1 MALNKFSGDHSICTS
16 FGQCPENSGQ
26 QIDALKWLAP
36 SLQCQAHHD
45 RAAVLTLA
53 ALPDPRRYP
62 GAEGSSLA
70 GDAQRLV
77 SAGTGSPL
85 TLEALA
91 REVAA
96 MLARGEETTVRN
108 ALRQAPSADACRA
121 LYQALDLALKPGV
134 PGREDAAGNSVNLH
148 LFAIPVLLVVGAP
161 AAHRVSGVLP
171 DPESVCTLFE
181 KSGVLGHCRNF
192 GVSSALA
199 ALEQLEAL
207 PWATLYSVANA
218 QSWADYAGLDLA
230 PADIDIPAERETV
243 HLRFISGAAM
253 TPADAPAF
261 IEAAGD
267 IGRWG
272 IPLTKELGRQMSVA
286 EVSLLAIPRAPRSIV
301 RAMLEGWFA
310 ARELGFQLFLS
321 NALRQARTRIGEP
334 DVTVAAY
341 SDQTIRIRLT
351 SPFDELLD
359 QVYGWPLSPADD
371 FEAVAGSISAML
383 HESRVE
389 RFVVAPVVENVLDG
403 RAGSH

>member
-1 MALNKFSGDHSICTS
+1 
-16 FGQCPENSGQ
+16 
-26 QIDALKWLAP
+26 
-36 SLQCQAHHD
+36 
-45 RAAVLTLA
+45 VLTLS

-62 GAEGSSLA
+62 DAEGSSLT

-77 SAGTGSPL
+77 AAATGSPL

-121 LYQALDLALKPGV
+121 LYQALDLALTPGV
-134 PGREDAAGNSVNLH
+134 PGREDATGNSVNLH

-171 DPESVCTLFE
+171 DTGSVCTLFE
-181 KSGVLGHCRNF
+181 QSGVLGHCRNF
-192 GVSSALA
+192 GVSSALV

-207 PWATLYSVANA
+207 PWGTLYSVANA

-230 PADIDIPAERETV
+230 PADIEIPAERETV
-243 HLRFISGAAM
+243 HLRFI
-253 TPADAPAF
+253 ADAPAF

-389 RFVVAPVVENVLDG
+389 RFVVAPVVENVLEG